1 MLARA
6 LRAAPSRSLSTKK
19 SRYDKVYELT
29 ARGEA
34 CACTTRVRQHTIRT
48 DTPKLSGG
56 MDTAAQP
63 VELLLAALV
72 GCETATAHFVAR
84 GVLRR
89 FSRTGEKI
97 VTDVL
102 GRSRASSDTGSTAS
116 TSSCAPCATSAARPT
131 CP

>member
-6 LRAAPSRSLSTKK
+6 LVRTMTAPARNRCVLARALRTMTAPARNRCMLARAPRAAPSRSLSTKK
-19 SRYDKVYELT
+19 SRRYDKVYELT

-56 MDTAAQP
+56 ADAAAQP

-84 GVLRR
+84 GVR
-89 FSRTGEKI
+89 
-97 VTDVL
+97 
-102 GRSRASSDTGSTAS
+102 
-116 TSSCAPCATSAARPT
+116 
-131 CP
+131 

>member
-1 MLARA
+1 MLARALRTMTAPARNRCMLARA

-89 FSRTGEKI
+89 
-97 VTDVL
+97 
-102 GRSRASSDTGSTAS
+102 
-116 TSSCAPCATSAARPT
+116 
-131 CP
+131 

>member
-1 MLARA
+1 MWAAAARTMTAPARNRCMLARA
-6 LRAAPSRSLSTKK
+6 PRAAPSRSLSTKK
-19 SRYDKVYELT
+19 SRRYDKIYELT

-84 GVLRR
+84 GVR
-89 FSRTGEKI
+89 
-97 VTDVL
+97 
-102 GRSRASSDTGSTAS
+102 
-116 TSSCAPCATSAARPT
+116 
-131 CP
+131 